1 MNSKKICS
9 FLLLF
14 AIVFSFAHDFAFVSL
29 DEKNHSVKEYVYDFT
44 KSIKIKDENSN
55 QSTSIHDIHSE
66 YHTIIDVCQSKMI
79 SFVDTQKIKAIFTQ
93 PSIVYSS
100 NNFNFLKPPIS

>member
-29 DEKNHSVKEYVYDFT
+29 DKKHHSVKEYVHDFT
-44 KSIKIKDENSN
+44 KNIKDENSN

-79 SFVDTQKIKAIFTQ
+79 SFVDTQKIKAIFIQ

>member
-9 FLLLF
+9 FLLLI
-14 AIVFSFAHDFAFVSL
+14 AIVFSFAHDFAFVTL
-29 DEKNHSVKEYVYDFT
+29 DKEHHSVKEYVHDFT
-44 KSIKIKDENSN
+44 NDIRDENLN

-66 YHTIIDVCQSKMI
+66 YHSTIDVCQSKMT
-79 SFVDTQKIKAIFTQ
+79 SFIDTQKIKAIFTQ
-93 PSIVYSS
+93 STIVYSS